1 MYTYFGGAVSVL
13 VLWNRREC
21 WLSKASGWCGFFSQR
36 RRQWVEWWQVG
47 VFDRVTG
54 LPSHSLSLSLS
65 LFILFY
71 FFLWDITSIPL
82 FLLFI
87 SFHFPN
93 HLLSIFQ
100 PFPSPFATIAP
111 FDTPSPPL
119 LTTTLVLSYLPLPQF
134 SPANS
139 TSTNIGS
146 FSRKIPGLFHLGLF
160 ARPV

>member
-1 MYTYFGGAVSVL
+1 M
-13 VLWNRREC
+13 R
-21 WLSKASGWCGFFSQR
+21 
-36 RRQWVEWWQVG
+36 
-47 VFDRVTG
+47 
-54 LPSHSLSLSLS
+54 HH
-65 LFILFY
+65 
-71 FFLWDITSIPL
+71 SIPL

-119 LTTTLVLSYLPLPQF
+119 LTTTLLLSYLPLPQF

-160 ARPV
+160 VRPV

>member
-13 VLWNRREC
+13 MLWNRREC

-65 LFILFY
+65 LF
-71 FFLWDITSIPL
+71 
-82 FLLFI
+82 LFI
-87 SFHFPN
+87 YLFFYETSLNTTIFIIYFLSFPN

-119 LTTTLVLSYLPLPQF
+119 LTTTLLLSYLPLPQF

-160 ARPV
+160 VRPV